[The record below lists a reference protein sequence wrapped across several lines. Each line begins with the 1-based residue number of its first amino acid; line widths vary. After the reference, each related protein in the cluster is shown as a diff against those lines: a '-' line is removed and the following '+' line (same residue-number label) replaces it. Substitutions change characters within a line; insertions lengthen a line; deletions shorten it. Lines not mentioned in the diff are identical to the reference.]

1 MEILHEFISGKMN
14 FRKLILWVFEVFF
27 LVLVASA
34 GVAIVRAAWAISDYV
49 VENPRALIN
58 NEH

>member
-1 MEILHEFISGKMN
+1 MN
-14 FRKLILWVFEVFF
+14 FRKLILWVFGVFF

-58 NEH
+58 DEH